1 MPEQRTKNGK
11 LDTAI
16 RLKTGLIEVAG
27 GSILADLVLKNARYV
42 NVFTGEL
49 LQGDIAVFEGYIAG
63 MGIYSGKREIDMN
76 GKILCPGFIDAHIHL
91 ESSMVSPWE
100 FARIV
105 LSHGT
110 TAVVTDPHEIANVM
124 GTQGIDYMLQ
134 ATEGLPVDVFFTVP
148 SCVPASSFDES
159 GASLDY
165 SAIEP
170 YMENPRVVG

>member
-63 MGIYSGKREIDMN
+63 MGIYSGKREIDMH

-91 ESSMVSPWE
+91 ESSMVCLLYTS
-100 FARIV
+100 RCI
-105 LSHGT
+105 
-110 TAVVTDPHEIANVM
+110 
-124 GTQGIDYMLQ
+124 
-134 ATEGLPVDVFFTVP
+134 
-148 SCVPASSFDES
+148 
-159 GASLDY
+159 
-165 SAIEP
+165 
-170 YMENPRVVG
+170 